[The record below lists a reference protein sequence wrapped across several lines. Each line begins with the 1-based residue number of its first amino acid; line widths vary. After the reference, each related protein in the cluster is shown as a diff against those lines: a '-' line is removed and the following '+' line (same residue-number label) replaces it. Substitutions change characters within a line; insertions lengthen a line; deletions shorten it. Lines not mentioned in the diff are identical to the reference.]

1 MAQMTVEEYRKKHK
15 RCRTCIYAY
24 EPMGL
29 YARCKAK
36 NIILNCA
43 LKYTKVRGMFC
54 KVYQPKGVCEDGKID

>member
-1 MAQMTVEEYRKKHK
+1 MAQMTVEQYRKKHK

-36 NIILNCA
+36 NTVLGAC
-43 LKYTKVRGMFC
+43 LEYCGFRGMFC
-54 KVYQPKGVCEDGKID
+54 KLYQPKGADLGGK